1 MLVQQKFEEAGL
13 VADAEHTHESVTWT
27 MIVLL
32 TLVLPAHTALI
43 TRKKQHVKV
52 TLAMKTPLRIN
63 IIRQES
69 FRQHSRSDQSD
80 LKYSKLQHAGLL
92 RGRLGYGTK
101 HA

>member
-1 MLVQQKFEEAGL
+1 MLVQQNFEEAGL

-32 TLVLPAHTALI
+32 THTALI

-52 TLAMKTPLRIN
+52 TLALKTPLRIN

-80 LKYSKLQHAGLL
+80 VKYSKLQHAGLL
-92 RGRLGYGTK
+92 RGRLGYSTK